1 MLLVGR
7 LNTACASGH
16 KSIDSCVST
25 NASVKHLLGSGGPFA
40 ETLPGFQPR
49 AAQITFAET
58 VATAI
63 SEGHNLIAE
72 AGTGTGK
79 TLAYLVPALS
89 AGVRTIISTGTRTLQ
104 DQLFFRDLPLV
115 RASLGLDIQIALLKG
130 RSNYL
135 CLYRTEQTRTDGRLD
150 SREMVSQLEDVY
162 QWGQTTSSGDLSLS
176 NLLTEGSGLWPKIT
190 STLDNCLGPECP
202 SYDDCFVVNAR
213 RNAQDADV
221 VVVNHHLL
229 FADMAV
235 KQSGFGEVLPSSELM
250 ILDEAHLVPS
260 IATRF
265 FSKGFSSRQIRDLH
279 RDVMAEAG
287 LVTGGMAVVRES
299 VEAGQI
305 AWRKSQAGFL
315 ADMPARGSWDKLSED
330 ASLLE
335 DLGDL
340 AATVKQLRDAL
351 KPLEA
356 TSVGLESCYQ
366 RAGDL
371 WQRWQEICDD
381 KRTDLVSWYER
392 HQHSFSLHSTPLDIA
407 VPFSEYRETMD
418 ATWIFTSATLTVKD
432 RFDHFQRETGLQD
445 AHTFI
450 AEGGF
455 DYRSNAL
462 LYAPTGLPNPNQPD
476 YTTTLMS
483 TVWPVV
489 EANGGRAFLLFSSHR
504 ALNIAADWLEGRCE
518 LPLFIQGRAAR
529 TALLEEFREAGNGVL
544 LGAASFWEGVD
555 VIGPA
560 LSLVMI
566 DKLPFAPPDDPI
578 LEARAAIVRNQ
589 GDNPFS
595 TLQLPAAV
603 IALKQG
609 AGRLIRDV
617 KDKGVLILGDPRL
630 LEKGYGKVF
639 IESLPR
645 FSRTRVLEKVLAFIE
660 HINPQAQTQKESAKV
675 NETTGN

>member
-1 MLLVGR
+1 MSTKTTARQLLD
-7 LNTACASGH
+7 NT
-16 KSIDSCVST
+16 
-25 NASVKHLLGSGGPFA
+25 GPFA
-40 ETLPGFQPR
+40 ETLPGFRPR
-49 AAQITFAET
+49 PAQITFATT
-58 VATAI
+58 VEEAI
-63 SEGHNLIAE
+63 SQNQNLIAE

-79 TLAYLVPALS
+79 TLAYLVPALN
-89 AGVRTIISTGTRTLQ
+89 AGLRTIISTGTRTLQ

-115 RASLGLDIQIALLKG
+115 RDSLGVDIQIALLKG

-135 CLYRTEQTRTDGRLD
+135 CLYRTNQTRTDGRLD
-150 SREMVSQLEDVY
+150 SREMVAQLEDIY
-162 QWGQTTSSGDLSLS
+162 QWGQTTSTGDLSIS
-176 NLLTEGSGLWPKIT
+176 KLLTEGSPLWPKVS
-190 STLDNCLGPECP
+190 STLDNCLGTEC
-202 SYDDCFVVNAR
+202 SDYDNCFVANAR
-213 RNAQDADV
+213 RKAQDAAV

-235 KQSGFGEVLPSSELM
+235 KQSGFGEVLPSAELM

-279 RDVMAEAG
+279 RDVLAEAG
-287 LVTGGMAVVRES
+287 LVTGGLAVIREA

-305 AWRKSQAGFL
+305 AWRKAQAGFL
-315 ADMPARGSWDKLSED
+315 PTMPARGSWNKLTEESI
-330 ASLLE
+330 LLD

-340 AATVKQLRDAL
+340 AASVKQLQDAL
-351 KPLEA
+351 KPLES

-366 RAGDL
+366 RASDL
-371 WQRWQEICDD
+371 WLRWQEISDG
-381 KRTDLVSWYER
+381 KRSDQVSWYER

-407 VPFSEYRETMD
+407 VPFSEYRESMD
-418 ATWIFTSATLTVKD
+418 ATWVFTSATLTVKD
-432 RFDHFQRETGLQD
+432 RFDHFQRETGLQE
-445 AHTFI
+445 AATFI

-462 LYAPTGLPNPNQPD
+462 LYSPAGLPNPNHPE
-476 YTTTLMS
+476 YTESLMS
-483 TVWPVV
+483 NIWPVV

-504 ALNIAADWLEGRCE
+504 ALNIAADWLENRCD

-529 TALLEEFREAGNGVL
+529 TTLLEDFREAGNGVL

-578 LEARAAIVRNQ
+578 LEAKSAIVRNQ
-589 GDNPFS
+589 GDNPFI

-617 KDKGVLILGDPRL
+617 QDQGVLILGDPRL
-630 LEKGYGKVF
+630 LEKSYGKIF

-645 FSRTRVLEKVLAFIE
+645 FSRTRTLEKVLGFIQ
-660 HINPQAQTQKESAKV
+660 HIKKAAEQAHKGEEV

>member
-1 MLLVGR
+1 MS
-7 LNTACASGH
+7 TE
-16 KSIDSCVST
+16 T
-25 NASVKHLLGSGGPFA
+25 NAKNLLGNEGPFA

-58 VATAI
+58 VEEAI
-63 SEGHNLIAE
+63 NQNQNLIAE

-79 TLAYLVPALS
+79 TLAYLVPALN
-89 AGVRTIISTGTRTLQ
+89 AGKRTIISTGTRTLQ

-115 RASLGLDIQIALLKG
+115 RDSLGMDIQIALLKG

-135 CLYRTEQTRTDGRLD
+135 CLYRTKQTRTDGRLD
-150 SREMVSQLEDVY
+150 SREMVSQLEDIY
-162 QWGQTTSSGDLSLS
+162 QWGQTTSTGDLSIS
-176 NLLTEGSGLWPKIT
+176 NLLTEGSGLWPKVT
-190 STLDNCLGPECP
+190 STLDNCLGIECAN
-202 SYDDCFVVNAR
+202 YDDCFVANAR
-213 RNAQDADV
+213 RKAQDADV

-235 KQSGFGEVLPSSELM
+235 KQSGFGEVLPSAELM

-279 RDVMAEAG
+279 RDVLAEAG
-287 LVTGGMAVVRES
+287 LITGGLAVVRES

-305 AWRKSQAGFL
+305 AWRKAQAGFL
-315 ADMPARGSWDKLSED
+315 ADMPARGSWNKLSED
-330 ASLLE
+330 GLLLD

-340 AATVKQLRDAL
+340 AETVKQLRDAL
-351 KPLEA
+351 KPLES
-356 TSVGLESCYQ
+356 TSAGLESCFE

-371 WQRWQEICDD
+371 WQRWTEICDT
-381 KRTDLVSWYER
+381 KRNDLVSWYER

-407 VPFSEYRETMD
+407 VPFSEYRESMD
-418 ATWIFTSATLTVKD
+418 ATWVFTSATLTVKD

-462 LYAPTGLPNPNQPD
+462 LYSPTDLPNPNQPD

-483 TVWPVV
+483 TIWPVV

-504 ALNIAADWLEGRCE
+504 ALNIAADWLEDRCE
-518 LPLFIQGRAAR
+518 LPLFVQGRAAR
-529 TALLEEFREAGNGVL
+529 TTLLEEFREAGNGVL

-578 LEARAAIVRNQ
+578 LEARAAIVSNQ
-589 GDNPFS
+589 GDNPFF

-617 KDKGVLILGDPRL
+617 QDQGVLILGDPRL
-630 LEKGYGKVF
+630 LEKGYGRVF

-645 FSRTRVLEKVLAFIE
+645 FSRTRTLEKVLAFIKHIQTDDKAKSEKE
-660 HINPQAQTQKESAKV
+660 H
-675 NETTGN
+675 ETAGN